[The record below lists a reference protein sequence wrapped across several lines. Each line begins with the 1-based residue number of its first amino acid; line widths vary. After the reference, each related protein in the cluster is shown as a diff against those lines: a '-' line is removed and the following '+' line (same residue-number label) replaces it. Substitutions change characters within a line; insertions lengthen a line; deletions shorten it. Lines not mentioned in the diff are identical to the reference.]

1 MSSIIPN
8 YHLSVFSNNI
18 QTGYYEKQPEMMPF
32 LKIPYE
38 LKVEETQRKDIK
50 THADKLIRGTEKTK
64 TGNWKFYNGLLN
76 TSFPN
81 WYCGNICDFYRGQKK
96 TNLVIFRFSPDH
108 SSLYVFYFTG
118 YDKNNTEQRI
128 KFVNS
133 IIPNLKYVHF
143 L

>member
-38 LKVEETQRKDIK
+38 LKVEETQRTDIK
-50 THADKLIRGTEKTK
+50 TYADKIIRGKEKTK
-64 TGNWKFYNGLLN
+64 SGNWKFYNGLLN

-133 IIPNLKYVHF
+133 IIPNLKFIHF

>member
-8 YHLSVFSNNI
+8 YHLSVFSNNV
-18 QTGYYEKQPEMMPF
+18 QTGYYEKQPEMMSF
-32 LKIPYE
+32 LKIPFE

-50 THADKLIRGTEKTK
+50 THADKIIRGKEKTK

>member
-8 YHLSVFSNNI
+8 YHLSVFSNNV

-32 LKIPYE
+32 LKIPFE

>member
-8 YHLSVFSNNI
+8 YHLSVFSNNV

-32 LKIPYE
+32 LKIPFE
-38 LKVEETQRKDIK
+38 LKVEETQRTDIK
-50 THADKLIRGTEKTK
+50 TYADKIIRGKEKTK
-64 TGNWKFYNGLLN
+64 SGNWKFYNGLLN
-76 TSFPN
+76 TFFPN

-108 SSLYVFYFTG
+108 SSLYVFYFSG

>member
-8 YHLSVFSNNI
+8 YHLSVFSNNV

-32 LKIPYE
+32 PKIPFE

-50 THADKLIRGTEKTK
+50 THADKLIRGKEKTK
-64 TGNWKFYNGLLN
+64 SGNWEFFNGLLN

>member
-8 YHLSVFSNNI
+8 YHLSVFSNNV

-32 LKIPYE
+32 LKIPFE

-50 THADKLIRGTEKTK
+50 THADKLIRGKEKTK

>member
-8 YHLSVFSNNI
+8 YHLSVFSNNV

-32 LKIPYE
+32 LKIPFE

-50 THADKLIRGTEKTK
+50 THADKLIRGKEKTK

-81 WYCGNICDFYRGQKK
+81 WYCGNICDIYRGQKK

>member
-32 LKIPYE
+32 LKIPFE
-38 LKVEETQRKDIK
+38 FKVEETQRKVIK

-133 IIPNLKYVHF
+133 IIPNLKFIHF

>member
-8 YHLSVFSNNI
+8 YHLSVFSNNA

-32 LKIPYE
+32 LKIPFE